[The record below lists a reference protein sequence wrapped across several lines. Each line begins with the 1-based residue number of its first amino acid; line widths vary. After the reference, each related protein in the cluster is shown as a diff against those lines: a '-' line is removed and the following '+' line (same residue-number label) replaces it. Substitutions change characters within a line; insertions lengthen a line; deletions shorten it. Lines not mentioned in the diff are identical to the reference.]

1 MPRRFIFITFP
12 IILLF
17 GIYFLGPEPDSPVWN
32 KDMPTVPQQ
41 PDALEK
47 YVATQESKH
56 KLKPDNEARI
66 IWADSSKKRTEYS
79 VVYIHGFSASQEE
92 GDPIHEKFAKTF
104 GCNLYLARM
113 SDHGI
118 DTTEQLLYFTPDR
131 WWRSSKEALAI
142 GKALGDKV
150 IVMSTS
156 TGGTMALVLAA
167 EYPQDVYALINMSPN
182 IAINNPNAWISNNPW
197 GLQIARM
204 VVGSKYNM
212 PKTAPGV
219 VDTSADSQYW
229 NKKWRLEAV
238 CQLQELLESKMN
250 KSTFEK
256 IKQPC
261 LTLYYY
267 KNEKEQ
273 DPQVKVS
280 AMLEMNSQLGTPDS
294 LKVTVPIPNAGG
306 HVLGS
311 HVVSKDLES
320 VSREVRK
327 FAVEK
332 LRMKPVIPDAQTP

>member
-1 MPRRFIFITFP
+1 M
-12 IILLF
+12 
-17 GIYFLGPEPDSPVWN
+17 
-32 KDMPTVPQQ
+32 
-41 PDALEK
+41 
-47 YVATQESKH
+47 
-56 KLKPDNEARI
+56 
-66 IWADSSKKRTEYS
+66 
-79 VVYIHGFSASQEE
+79 
-92 GDPIHEKFAKTF
+92 
-104 GCNLYLARM
+104 
-113 SDHGI
+113 
-118 DTTEQLLYFTPDR
+118 
-131 WWRSSKEALAI
+131 ALA
-142 GKALGDKV
+142 
-150 IVMSTS
+150 
-156 TGGTMALVLAA
+156 LAA

-204 VVGSKYNM
+204 VVGGKYNM

-219 VDTSADSQYW
+219 IDTSADSQYW
-229 NKKWRLEAV
+229 NKKYRLEAV

-256 IKQPC
+256 VKQPC

-267 KNEKEQ
+267 KNENEQ
-273 DPQVKVS
+273 DTQVKVS